1 MNNPNISVL
10 GFPIDEHS
18 SFLRGPGKAPQ
29 KILDAYY
36 SERTNKFSENGI
48 DLGSQNLWD
57 NKGLVKL
64 STGEQGIN
72 AIRDSILAE
81 LQKGSDVFPWE
92 AIIPLRFL
100 LSRLIEEYFI
110 H

>member
-10 GFPIDEHS
+10 GFPVDEHS

-29 KILDAYY
+29 KILDAFY

-72 AIRDSILAE
+72 AIRDSIFSE
-81 LQKGSDVFPWE
+81 LQNLPSFLQSLFSGVLYQHRSDQ
-92 AIIPLRFL
+92 
-100 LSRLIEEYFI
+100 
-110 H
+110 